1 MQTRCVTP
9 NEAGQRL
16 DKLLTKILNQA
27 PKSFIYKML
36 RKKNITLN
44 GKKAD
49 GSEKLSVGDQ
59 ITLWLADE
67 TIDKFSQNTISRV
80 RVHLDILYEDP
91 DILVINKPA
100 GVLSQKAAAQD
111 ISVNEE
117 IISYMLDSGQAVEE
131 DFKSFRP
138 AACHRLDRNTSGVLI
153 AGKSMQGLQDMSQL
167 IRERQVGKYYCCLV
181 CGHVAKG
188 TVIEGYLVKDP
199 VKNKVLVLESGNS
212 MSDYIK
218 TVYEPLASNGQMT
231 LLWVHLITGRSHQI
245 RAHLAAAGHPIAGD
259 PKYGNPRENHR
270 LYEKYHLK
278 YQLLHCIQMTMPK
291 DTLRLTKISG
301 KTFRAPLPRKFTD
314 LLLGEKI
321 TDKVD
326 CHGNLEFKRP

>member
-1 MQTRCVTP
+1 
-9 NEAGQRL
+9 
-16 DKLLTKILNQA
+16 
-27 PKSFIYKML
+27 
-36 RKKNITLN
+36 
-44 GKKAD
+44 
-49 GSEKLSVGDQ
+49 
-59 ITLWLADE
+59 
-67 TIDKFSQNTISRV
+67 
-80 RVHLDILYEDP
+80 
-91 DILVINKPA
+91 
-100 GVLSQKAAAQD
+100 
-111 ISVNEE
+111 
-117 IISYMLDSGQAVEE
+117 
-131 DFKSFRP
+131 
-138 AACHRLDRNTSGVLI
+138 
-153 AGKSMQGLQDMSQL
+153 
-167 IRERQVGKYYCCLV
+167 
-181 CGHVAKG
+181 
-188 TVIEGYLVKDP
+188 
-199 VKNKVLVLESGNS
+199 